1 MLDEIA
7 SLKTTCSEKPIKYRS
22 SHSQTFFKITTLEKF
37 AIFTREHLCWSL
49 FVMKLQPWRP
59 AFLLKRD
66 SNTVVFL
73 SIFQNLLE
81 QLFYSTPLMHAPTSG
96 CYET

>member
-7 SLKTTCSEKPIKYRS
+7 SLKTACSEKPIKYRS

-49 FVMKLQPWRP
+49 FVMKLQP
-59 AFLLKRD
+59 
-66 SNTVVFL
+66 
-73 SIFQNLLE
+73 
-81 QLFYSTPLMHAPTSG
+81 
-96 CYET
+96 